1 MKRIATVFQELKHK
15 NESAL
20 ITYITAGYPT
30 LKMSMHYIELF
41 ANNGADMIEIGI
53 PFSDPIAD
61 GKTIQYA
68 SNIALKNKTDINA
81 ILREISRLKVK
92 TPLTIMSYLNPIL
105 AFGRRRFFQSISEA
119 GVSGVII
126 PDLIAEESAIIK
138 PFAKKNGVDII
149 QLVAP
154 TSSNERI
161 KLIGQNSDVFVY
173 CVSLTGTTGIKRTL
187 PSDLPGFIK
196 RVRHLI
202 NKPLVV
208 GFGISRINQ
217 VNQLSQIAD
226 GVVIGS
232 RIIEAIK
239 RKEDVTKL
247 IREFK
252 DATKKEIYKCL
263 C

>member
-1 MKRIATVFQELKHK
+1 MKRIAAMFQELKHK

-30 LKMSMHYIELF
+30 LKMSMRYIELF
-41 ANNGADMIEIGI
+41 ANNGADMIEIAI

-61 GKTIQYA
+61 GRTIQYA
-68 SNIALKNKTDINA
+68 SNIALKNKTNIKS

-92 TPLTIMSYLNPIL
+92 NPLIIMSYLNPIL
-105 AFGRRRFFQSISEA
+105 AFGRRRFFQGISEA

-126 PDLIAEESAIIK
+126 PDLIDEESVILK
-138 PFAKKNGVDII
+138 PFAKKIGVDII

-154 TSSNERI
+154 TSSNGRI
-161 KLIGQNSDVFVY
+161 KQIGQNSDAFVY
-173 CVSLTGTTGIKRTL
+173 CVSLTGTTGIKRRL
-187 PSDLPGFIK
+187 PADLPAFIK
-196 RVRHLI
+196 RVRNLI
-202 NKPLVV
+202 KKPLVV

-217 VNQLSQIAD
+217 VKQLSRIAD

-239 RKEDVTKL
+239 RKEDLAKL
-247 IREFK
+247 IQEFK
-252 DATKKEIYKCL
+252 EATKQDI
-263 C
+263 